1 MDRAQAPVP
10 AERLPAL
17 VPAERLPALVVGDT
31 RLLVRCVARLLH
43 RAGCVCDV
51 VTGSYA
57 FGPSRAVRRVVR
69 ADSPAAA
76 LAAAVDWQRAH
87 GGLVVPCDDRFLRT
101 VRESGLE
108 PAEQCR
114 LVPVTGPEHLPAVA
128 SKVGL
133 SRALE
138 GAGVPTPRFRVAA
151 GAGDLPEACRSIGWP
166 VVVKVDLSWAGEGV
180 HRCAALDDVR
190 RLVDRAPPG
199 PLLVQEWIDG
209 VAIDLSG
216 FFRDGRPVHFV
227 HAELLVTDGG
237 PFGVSSVRRYCGL
250 EAFGRELYDAVA
262 GVAAALGLHGF
273 ANVTAIRRAGDGRL
287 LFIEADQRPNL
298 WVDMARHRGDD
309 PAPAIRAALC
319 EGWTMAW
326 PPPVGE
332 PPELVIG
339 HVLRVP
345 AWEVFLGRHGTW
357 RQLLDHEPF
366 ELAWRLSGPFGRAAT
381 RLVKGLG
388 RGVARRLPRGRGP
401 R

>member
-1 MDRAQAPVP
+1 MDRAQAP
-10 AERLPAL
+10 

-31 RLLVRCVARLLH
+31 RLLVRSVARLLH

-57 FGPSRAVRRVVR
+57 FGPTRTVRHVLR

-87 GGLVVPCDDRFLRT
+87 GGLVVPCDDRFLHT
-101 VRESGLE
+101 VRASGLE

-114 LVPVTGPEHLPAVA
+114 LVPVTGPEHLAAVA

-138 GAGVPTPRFRVAA
+138 RAGVSTPRFAVAA
-151 GAGDLPEACRSIGWP
+151 GAGDLSAACRALGWP
-166 VVVKVDLSWAGEGV
+166 LLVKEDLSWAGEGV
-180 HRCAALDDVR
+180 HRCGSPDDVR
-190 RLVDRAPPG
+190 RLAERAPPG

-209 VAIDLSG
+209 EAIDLSG

-227 HAELLVTDGG
+227 HAELLVTSGG
-237 PFGVSSVRRYCGL
+237 PFGVSSVRRYRGL
-250 EAFGRELYDAVA
+250 EAFGRELFDAVA
-262 GVAAALGLHGF
+262 GMAAALGLHGF

-309 PAPAIRAALC
+309 PALAIQAALR
-319 EGWTMAW
+319 GGRTMSW
-326 PPPVGE
+326 PPAAGGAA
-332 PPELVIG
+332 ELDLG
-339 HVLRVP
+339 HILRVP
-345 AWEVFLGRHGTW
+345 AWEVLLGRRGTW
-357 RQLLDHEPF
+357 RQLFDHEPLD
-366 ELAWRLSGPFGRAAT
+366 LAWRLSGRLGRVAT
-381 RLVKGLG
+381 RLAKGLS
-388 RGVARRLPRGRGP
+388 RGVSRRRPRGRGP